1 MSSASHIPYNF
12 IETYTVEHDVCDH
25 ICAFFKEHEHLA
37 QPGRLGEVPRVNK
50 AMKDSTDLSL
60 PIRMYGQV
68 DPFFELLTGFVKQYI
83 DKYYYESGADG
94 LGPLGFSEWSNIQRY
109 PVGGGYPAIHCERDR
124 IEYCHRA
131 LVWMLYLTDTP
142 GGGTEFPHQ
151 GITTECIKGHVILW
165 PSDMTHMHRGVVS
178 HTHEKMIFTGWID
191 FITKERSQKGQS

>member
-1 MSSASHIPYNF
+1 MSSARQIPYNF
-12 IETYTVEHDVCDH
+12 IETYTVDHDVCDR

-50 AMKDSTDLSL
+50 AMKDSSDLSL

-83 DKYYYESGADG
+83 DKYYYDSGAEG
-94 LGPLGFSEWSNIQRY
+94 LGPLGFSEWSNIQHY

-124 IEYCHRA
+124 IEYCRRA

-151 GITTECIKGHVILW
+151 GVTTECIKGHVILW

-178 HTHEKMIFTGWID
+178 QTHEKMIFTGWID

>member
-68 DPFFELLTGFVKQYI
+68 DPFFELLTGSLSNTSI
-83 DKYYYESGADG
+83 SIITN
-94 LGPLGFSEWSNIQRY
+94 LGQM
-109 PVGGGYPAIHCERDR
+109 A
-124 IEYCHRA
+124 
-131 LVWMLYLTDTP
+131 
-142 GGGTEFPHQ
+142 
-151 GITTECIKGHVILW
+151 
-165 PSDMTHMHRGVVS
+165 
-178 HTHEKMIFTGWID
+178 
-191 FITKERSQKGQS
+191 